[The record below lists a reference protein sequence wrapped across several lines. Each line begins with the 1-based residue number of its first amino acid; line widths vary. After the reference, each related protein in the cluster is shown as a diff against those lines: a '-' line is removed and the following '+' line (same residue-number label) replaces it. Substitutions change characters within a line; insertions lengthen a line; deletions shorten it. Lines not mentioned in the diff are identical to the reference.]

1 MEANDFLISRRE
13 VVRLHHA
20 EKLSLRQRQVLLL
33 EFFGLEINEMASLL
47 GTSVQTVKN
56 HAHVARS
63 AVVLRSCRSLA
74 RTQPSGPGSM
84 PCVAWPP
91 TSRCLRLSGRLAR
104 STSWLVPLVD
114 MHSASLIA
122 RYAKFNRMN
131 YAR

>member
-56 HAHVARS
+56 HAHAARS
-63 AVVLRSCRSLA
+63 AVV
-74 RTQPSGPGSM
+74 
-84 PCVAWPP
+84 PP
-91 TSRCLRLSGRLAR
+91 EL
-104 STSWLVPLVD
+104 PLTRANATLWTGLHAMCCMATD
-114 MHSASLIA
+114 FAMLET
-122 RYAKFNRMN
+122 
-131 YAR
+131 